1 MARWGA
7 VTDVLDH
14 PLDEPDVG
22 PPTEPDDAWT
32 PGTPTV
38 ATSTRWPTSRR
49 RRSLSNREWAERI
62 ATIVVVAGCVL
73 YTLAQLHPGPPLP
86 PRPHPPPLLAVGGGP
101 RLVRRLPDVRLL
113 HGAAGPGR
121 RGAGRDPAV

>member
-22 PPTEPDDAWT
+22 PPPPDDDVTRGAS
-32 PGTPTV
+32 TV
-38 ATSTRWPTSRR
+38 STSTRWPTSRR

-73 YTLAQLHPGPPLP
+73 YTLAQLHPDLILKNTTPAGGDMGAPVWGPAYPRGPILP
-86 PRPHPPPLLAVGGGP
+86 HLWLSGWA
-101 RLVRRLPDVRLL
+101 
-113 HGAAGPGR
+113 PGWY
-121 RGAGRDPAV
+121 A